1 MNTGLPAFRTLILQT
16 GGAAATLTLN
26 RPDALNA
33 IDVAMAEDLQRAAQ
47 WLETRADIRVVTLQG
62 AGNAF
67 CAGGD
72 ISMFEGAACAVRAS
86 LMDLFTPLN
95 DFLVRV
101 ARMDKVWL
109 AQVHGIAAGAGL
121 SLTLACDLAIA
132 EAGTRFM
139 TAYLKLG
146 ATPDAGM
153 THGLMRTVGP
163 KRALDLLLRHDP
175 FSAEEALSWGL
186 VTRVAPTGQLREQ
199 AAAYAGAIA
208 AHAPH
213 SIAGAKRLLR
223 TAAQATLETQL
234 SEETACFLQSATRAD
249 FAEGVAAFRARRA
262 PRFRGLEAGCRRMDG
277 LRAAR

>member
-62 AGNAF
+62 AGNAL
-67 CAGGD
+67 CAGRRHLDVRRRGLR
-72 ISMFEGAACAVRAS
+72 GARITDGPVHATQR
-86 LMDLFTPLN
+86 
-95 DFLVRV
+95 FLVRV

-109 AQVHGIAAGAGL
+109 AQVHGIAGAGL

-186 VTRVAPTGQLREQ
+186 VTRVHRPVSCANRRRPTRAPSPPMR
-199 AAAYAGAIA
+199 
-208 AHAPH
+208 
-213 SIAGAKRLLR
+213 R
-223 TAAQATLETQL
+223 TASPAP
-234 SEETACFLQSATRAD
+234 SGCC
-249 FAEGVAAFRARRA
+249 ARRRRLRWKPSSVKKPPA
-262 PRFRGLEAGCRRMDG
+262 FCKARRGQISPRAWRRS
-277 LRAAR
+277 ARSGRRVHGA

>member
-1 MNTGLPAFRTLILQT
+1 
-16 GGAAATLTLN
+16 
-26 RPDALNA
+26 
-33 IDVAMAEDLQRAAQ
+33 
-47 WLETRADIRVVTLQG
+47 
-62 AGNAF
+62 
-67 CAGGD
+67 
-72 ISMFEGAACAVRAS
+72 
-86 LMDLFTPLN
+86 
-95 DFLVRV
+95 
-101 ARMDKVWL
+101 
-109 AQVHGIAAGAGL
+109 
-121 SLTLACDLAIA
+121 
-132 EAGTRFM
+132 
-139 TAYLKLG
+139 
-146 ATPDAGM
+146 M

-249 FAEGVAAFRARRA
+249 FAEGVAAFRARRP
-262 PRFRGLEAGCRRMDG
+262 PRFTGA
-277 LRAAR
+277 